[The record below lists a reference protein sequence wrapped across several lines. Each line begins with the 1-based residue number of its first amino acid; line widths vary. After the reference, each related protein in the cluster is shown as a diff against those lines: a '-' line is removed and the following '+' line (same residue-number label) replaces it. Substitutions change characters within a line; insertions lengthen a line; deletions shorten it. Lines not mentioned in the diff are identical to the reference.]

1 MDDYEPWL
9 TPCDPDFD
17 PEKCESA
24 YALWAVKEE
33 GEPVKF
39 LEASITDNLDYPSG
53 YWFFWRTISFSEE
66 TGRLIEGEWGGA
78 GDICRADLFR
88 RPPGPADASARARR
102 PYGHL
107 GPPRRG
113 GHVRGGKRPV
123 GEQFELGVRP
133 MAISRGVNHR
143 SPHPRVAKSRDS
155 YPLGARL
162 FQRFPSGKRFSI
174 GSRHGGLP
182 VRETPWCRP
191 SGAGSIVGEAPIRH
205 LPPGADLYG

>member
-78 GDICRADLFR
+78 GDICRADYV
-88 RPPGPADASARARR
+88 ADMVGTAAPSSLGSRANSTTAFHSIGRYAAPWTIARR
-102 PYGHL
+102 RGR
-107 GPPRRG
+107 PRRSA
-113 GHVRGGKRPV
+113 P
-123 GEQFELGVRP
+123 
-133 MAISRGVNHR
+133 
-143 SPHPRVAKSRDS
+143 
-155 YPLGARL
+155 
-162 FQRFPSGKRFSI
+162 
-174 GSRHGGLP
+174 GSWRCP
-182 VRETPWCRP
+182 
-191 SGAGSIVGEAPIRH
+191 
-205 LPPGADLYG
+205 

>member
-78 GDICRADLFR
+78 GDICRADYVADMVL
-88 RPPGPADASARARR
+88 PGGAVFAGSRANSTTVFHSIGRYAAPWTIARR
-102 PYGHL
+102 RGR
-107 GPPRRG
+107 PRRSA
-113 GHVRGGKRPV
+113 P
-123 GEQFELGVRP
+123 
-133 MAISRGVNHR
+133 
-143 SPHPRVAKSRDS
+143 
-155 YPLGARL
+155 
-162 FQRFPSGKRFSI
+162 
-174 GSRHGGLP
+174 GSWRCP
-182 VRETPWCRP
+182 
-191 SGAGSIVGEAPIRH
+191 
-205 LPPGADLYG
+205 

>member
-66 TGRLIEGEWGGA
+66 TGRLIEGEWGA
-78 GDICRADLFR
+78 GLAISAVPTMSRTWCSPAAPSSLGSRANSTTVFHSIGR
-88 RPPGPADASARARR
+88 YAAPWTIARR
-102 PYGHL
+102 RGR
-107 GPPRRG
+107 PRRSA
-113 GHVRGGKRPV
+113 P
-123 GEQFELGVRP
+123 
-133 MAISRGVNHR
+133 
-143 SPHPRVAKSRDS
+143 
-155 YPLGARL
+155 
-162 FQRFPSGKRFSI
+162 
-174 GSRHGGLP
+174 GSWRCP
-182 VRETPWCRP
+182 
-191 SGAGSIVGEAPIRH
+191 
-205 LPPGADLYG
+205 

>member
-33 GEPVKF
+33 GEPVKY

-78 GDICRADLFR
+78 GDICRADYVADMVLPGGAVFARVQGELDDGIPFDWEVR
-88 RPPGPADASARARR
+88 RPPGRLREDEGGR
-102 PYGHL
+102 GN
-107 GPPRRG
+107 PRR
-113 GHVRGGKRPV
+113 
-123 GEQFELGVRP
+123 
-133 MAISRGVNHR
+133 
-143 SPHPRVAKSRDS
+143 D
-155 YPLGARL
+155 
-162 FQRFPSGKRFSI
+162 
-174 GSRHGGLP
+174 
-182 VRETPWCRP
+182 
-191 SGAGSIVGEAPIRH
+191 
-205 LPPGADLYG
+205 PGAAPERIRVDRGNTLTL

>member
-66 TGRLIEGEWGGA
+66 TGRPISERFAYTAE
-78 GDICRADLFR
+78 
-88 RPPGPADASARARR
+88 SE
-102 PYGHL
+102 
-107 GPPRRG
+107 
-113 GHVRGGKRPV
+113 RPV
-123 GEQFELGVRP
+123 SA
-133 MAISRGVNHR
+133 AICFGD
-143 SPHPRVAKSRDS
+143 A
-155 YPLGARL
+155 A
-162 FQRFPSGKRFSI
+162 
-174 GSRHGGLP
+174 
-182 VRETPWCRP
+182 
-191 SGAGSIVGEAPIRH
+191 
-205 LPPGADLYG
+205 

>member
-66 TGRLIEGEWGGA
+66 TGRLIEGGR
-78 GDICRADLFR
+78 GD
-88 RPPGPADASARARR
+88 
-102 PYGHL
+102 
-107 GPPRRG
+107 PRR
-113 GHVRGGKRPV
+113 
-123 GEQFELGVRP
+123 
-133 MAISRGVNHR
+133 
-143 SPHPRVAKSRDS
+143 D
-155 YPLGARL
+155 
-162 FQRFPSGKRFSI
+162 
-174 GSRHGGLP
+174 
-182 VRETPWCRP
+182 
-191 SGAGSIVGEAPIRH
+191 
-205 LPPGADLYG
+205 PGAAPEHIRVDRGNTLTL

>member
-39 LEASITDNLDYPSG
+39 LEANITDNLDYPSG

-78 GDICRADLFR
+78 GDICRADYVADMCS
-88 RPPGPADASARARR
+88 PAAPSSLGSRANSTTVFHSIGRYAAPWTIARR
-102 PYGHL
+102 RGR
-107 GPPRRG
+107 PRRSA
-113 GHVRGGKRPV
+113 P
-123 GEQFELGVRP
+123 
-133 MAISRGVNHR
+133 
-143 SPHPRVAKSRDS
+143 
-155 YPLGARL
+155 
-162 FQRFPSGKRFSI
+162 
-174 GSRHGGLP
+174 GSWRCP
-182 VRETPWCRP
+182 
-191 SGAGSIVGEAPIRH
+191 
-205 LPPGADLYG
+205 

>member
-78 GDICRADLFR
+78 GDICRADHVADMVLPGGAVFARVQGELDDGIPFDWEVR
-88 RPPGPADASARARR
+88 RPLDDCAKTRAAEAIRDETVAEWRAHIAEGVVEKPVTPTDLARSASAAAATSA
-102 PYGHL
+102 
-107 GPPRRG
+107 
-113 GHVRGGKRPV
+113 VIAASAN
-123 GEQFELGVRP
+123 Q
-133 MAISRGVNHR
+133 
-143 SPHPRVAKSRDS
+143 
-155 YPLGARL
+155 
-162 FQRFPSGKRFSI
+162 
-174 GSRHGGLP
+174 
-182 VRETPWCRP
+182 T
-191 SGAGSIVGEAPIRH
+191 APK
-205 LPPGADLYG
+205 L